1 MVRPIL
7 VPRLRQSGQQL
18 VLGATMVEMLMVMA
32 IAGCVL
38 AMALPSMGAM
48 VGSQKAVSTANL
60 FLASL
65 HFTRGEAIKRN
76 GRAVMCKSADHQ
88 QCTTSGSWEQGW
100 VVFHDLNN
108 NARVDAG
115 EAVIQQQIGPS
126 AGLVLRGNGPVASYV
141 SYTPSGSA
149 KLMSGAFQAGTFTL
163 CPGSS
168 GGHADIRKVI
178 LGGPGRPR
186 LQKGSSADCS

>member
-1 MVRPIL
+1 MVRPL
-7 VPRLRQSGQQL
+7 LAPRLRQSCQRL

-32 IAGCVL
+32 IAGSVL

-48 VGSQKAVSTANL
+48 VSSQKAVSTVNL

-115 EAVIQQQIGPS
+115 EAVIQQQTGAS
-126 AGLVLRGNGPVASYV
+126 SGLVLRGNGPVASYV

-163 CPGSS
+163 CPGNS
-168 GGHADIRKVI
+168 GGPADIRKVI

-186 LQKGSSADCS
+186 LQKGTSADCS